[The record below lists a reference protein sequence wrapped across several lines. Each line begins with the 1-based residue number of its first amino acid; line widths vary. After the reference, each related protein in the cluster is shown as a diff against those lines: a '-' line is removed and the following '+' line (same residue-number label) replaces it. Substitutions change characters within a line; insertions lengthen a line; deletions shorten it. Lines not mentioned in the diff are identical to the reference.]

1 MIQLIRKIAYYFR
14 NNRKE
19 QNLSGFYFSEAGT
32 IFEPPQRLQIR
43 NQSVKR
49 VFLYVGS
56 NSVIEGNFIFEKETG
71 TITIGNR
78 TFIGS
83 GTTFICINNITIG
96 NDVMFSW
103 GCTVV
108 DNNAHSLFSKDR
120 QNDVME
126 WKKGIEEKALGKYKN
141 WDVVK
146 SAPIVIKDKA
156 WVGFNVIILK
166 GVTIGEGAVIGAGSV
181 VTKDIPDYAVVG
193 GNPARIIKYTS

>member
-14 NNRKE
+14 NNRR
-19 QNLSGFYFSEAGT
+19 QQDLSSFYFSEAGT
-32 IFEPPQRLQIR
+32 IFEPPKSLQVR
-43 NQSVKR
+43 NQTVKR
-49 VFLYVGS
+49 IFLYVGS
-56 NSVIEGNFIFEKETG
+56 NSVIEGNFVFEKATG

-83 GTTFICINNITIG
+83 GTTFICINSITIG
-96 NDVMFSW
+96 SDVMFSW

-108 DNNAHSLFSKDR
+108 DNNAHSLFSKER

-126 WKKGIEEKALGKYKN
+126 WKKGIEENSLGKYKN
-141 WDVVK
+141 WNIVK

-156 WVGFNVIILK
+156 WIGFNVIILK

-193 GNPARIIKYTS
+193 GNPARVIKYTS